1 MRRGRAI
8 VAAACLVAVLLV
20 PGPGCRRGGGARA
33 PRPDRVRRVGERE
46 LTEAEF
52 RRFVAMHGLDPDD
65 VDPAALD
72 RLWEE
77 FLAEVL
83 LARAAE
89 REGIEPPSLDVSQA
103 REFVADIDPG
113 SGPEE
118 RERDARRMVLA
129 RLYVERVLVPQVKV
143 TPEEVEA
150 ALPPGKPSRGRHYL
164 VFRQIR
170 LEDEGAAREA
180 WRRVVRKKEPFDE
193 VAREVSTAPDRGR
206 LQQRDVNLLP
216 SPVAEALSRLPVGG
230 VSRPVPFDGAYYLF
244 ELEAR
249 NRDPD
254 PGRERERREVRERLF
269 REKLDRLVEE
279 TLRRLAREEGI
290 RPPRLGGRDE
300 EER

>member
-1 MRRGRAI
+1 MRRAI
-8 VAAACLVAVLLV
+8 VAGACCLAVLFALL
-20 PGPGCRRGGGARA
+20 PGCRRDREARPA
-33 PRPDRVRRVGERE
+33 GRVRVARVGDRA

-52 RRFVAMHGLDPDD
+52 RRFVVARGLDPAE

-89 REGIEPPSLDVSQA
+89 REGIVPPESEIGHF
-103 REFVADIDPG
+103 REFMADVAPGIDPADG
-113 SGPEE
+113 E
-118 RERDARRMVLA
+118 REARRMLLA
-129 RLYVERVLVPQVKV
+129 RLYVERVLAPRVEV

-150 ALPPGKPSRGRHYL
+150 ALPARKRSRGRHYV

-170 LEDEGAAREA
+170 LEDEKAAREA
-180 WRRVVRKKEPFDE
+180 WHRVVRKKEPFDE
-193 VAREVSTAPDRGR
+193 VAREVSTAPDRGG
-206 LQQRDVNLLP
+206 LQQRDVDLLP
-216 SPVAEALSRLPVGG
+216 PKVADVLARLPVGG
-230 VSRPVPFDGAYYLF
+230 VSRPVAFDGAYYLF

-254 PGRERERREVRERLF
+254 PDLARERREIEDRLF
-269 REKLDRLVEE
+269 REKLEHLVQE
-279 TLRRLAREEGI
+279 TVRSLAREEGI
-290 RPPRLGGRDE
+290 RPPRLAEGDE